1 MYSRISLEN
10 QKIYTAKMLTGD
22 TVNKI
27 TPIDVQM
34 IIIIL
39 KWICTAVYTDKRK
52 INKQIKINVY

>member
-1 MYSRISLEN
+1 MHSSISLEN

-27 TPIDVQM
+27 TPIDIYM

-39 KWICTAVYTDKRK
+39 KWICTAVYTDQQK
-52 INKQIKINVY
+52 INKKN